1 MRRALSLIGCAALLA
16 CAERS
21 SGTEPFVS
29 LESAL
34 GRQTLNHGGAHGP
47 VTVLNTQLRNEI
59 EFPVCPSNGKGHSQ
73 IKLNPDG
80 SISSDVAVN
89 NKGAESVRFAHIH
102 HLDPSPAQTGPIIW
116 WLTSPIGV
124 QLDLTDRHLS
134 FTQEAAFV
142 NNGHFASHDAAL
154 SALKANPQEFYVNVH
169 SDECPG
175 GFARGFLP

>member
-1 MRRALSLIGCAALLA
+1 MRRALGVFCCAALMA

-21 SGTEPFVS
+21 SSTEPYVS
-29 LESAL
+29 LADAL
-34 GRQTLNHGGAHGP
+34 GGQTLNHGGAHEP

-59 EFPVCPSNGKGHSQ
+59 EFPACPSSGKGHSQ

-102 HLDPSPAQTGPIIW
+102 HMDPSPAQTGPIIW

-134 FTQEAAFV
+134 FAQTAAFV
-142 NNGHFASHDAAL
+142 TNGHFMSHTAAL
-154 SALKANPQEFYVNVH
+154 AALMANPGEFYVNVH